1 MAAASEP
8 QAAALENE
16 ARRRENRSGA
26 PAPEPAGEHEGGLIV
41 RNFSASPS
49 RPASESTVRFLR
61 SPRLSHSANN
71 GVRADALQRAQQTYG
86 NHFVQRAIASAQ
98 KPESAAAGIIP

>member
-8 QAAALENE
+8 QPVALENE

-26 PAPEPAGEHEGGLIV
+26 PAPEPAGGHGGGLIV
-41 RNFSASPS
+41 RNFNAAPT
-49 RPASESTVRFLR
+49 RPPAESTVRFLR
-61 SPRLSHSANN
+61 SPSFSHSANN

-98 KPESAAAGIIP
+98 KPE